1 MTRDFVPGSPFALLS
16 EAETAAW
23 YAYMK
28 VHLRLE
34 YELNRQLRA
43 DSGISLADY
52 HVLVALTSVPGGRM
66 RVTDLAIRIGWERS
80 RLSHHLKRMRDRGL
94 VETGTAADDRRVTEV
109 VLSDAGWET
118 LRQAA
123 PDHVGFVREAFLD
136 ALGVDEQ
143 AQLTTLLERV
153 YDTLVEKGSLPRPD
167 DHP

>member
-1 MTRDFVPGSPFALLS
+1 VTRDFVPGSPFALLS
-16 EAETAAW
+16 SAETAAW

-52 HVLVALTSVPGGRM
+52 HVLVALTSEPGGRM

-80 RLSHHLKRMRDRGL
+80 RLSHHLKRMREREL
-94 VETGTAADDRRVTEV
+94 VETGPDPDDRRATGV
-109 VLSDAGWET
+109 VLSETGWEV
-118 LRQAA
+118 LREAA
-123 PDHVGFVREAFLD
+123 PEHVEFVRKAFLD
-136 ALGVDEQ
+136 ALGPGAMAE
-143 AQLTTLLERV
+143 LTASLERV
-153 YDTLVEKGSLPRPD
+153 YDRLVEHGSLPRPD

>member
-52 HVLVALTSVPGGRM
+52 HVLVALTSEPGGRM

-80 RLSHHLKRMRDRGL
+80 RLSHHLGRMRDRGL

-109 VLSDAGWET
+109 VLSGAGWET
-118 LRQAA
+118 LREAA
-123 PDHVGFVREAFLD
+123 PDHVAFVREAFLD
-136 ALGVDEQ
+136 ALGSGEQ
-143 AQLTTLLERV
+143 AQLATLLERV
-153 YDTLVEKGSLPRPD
+153 YDTLVERGSLPRPS